1 MNLTARA
8 RELRPQSDC
17 RILHYFATDGQGFQ
31 CYRAQEDLLA
41 QPHLILRDSNGD
53 TVLHGN
59 AKVPFYDFRLPEA
72 RELYVNGRSDKPL
85 TVKYSIELLSA
96 ILAPVIQTQGGADGV
111 FIDGTGRRTI
121 SNCHYKTCGA
131 SQDQCCQFSAQ
142 DSLLHS
148 HWSS

>member
-1 MNLTARA
+1 MIFISKLIFCQEDYFVNLTARA

-53 TVLHGN
+53 TVLHGPPWSN
-59 AKVPFYDFRLPEA
+59 VKVPFYDFRLPEA

-85 TVKYSIELLSA
+85 SKI
-96 ILAPVIQTQGGADGV
+96 
-111 FIDGTGRRTI
+111 F
-121 SNCHYKTCGA
+121 H
-131 SQDQCCQFSAQ
+131 
-142 DSLLHS
+142 
-148 HWSS
+148 